1 MGKRRSFLIVA
12 VMAVAVT
19 FPSTQPSA
27 AGQAGSNAQLPLPPR
42 VSPPG
47 SGIPDLN
54 GVWDGPSILNNA
66 IEYLGGLPPF
76 TPLGLERWNN
86 RVLGDDP
93 TGFCQPTGPGR
104 VWHSPFPFQII
115 QTPGMVTFL
124 FEIHHTFHRVFTDG
138 RKHPEPL
145 DVTWWGSSIG
155 RYEGNKLIVE
165 TVGISDRSW
174 LFTAGLQHSDQLKL
188 TWVFEKTAPDTI
200 KFSETFDDPVYF
212 TRPWSIS
219 YDFKPE
225 QYDMMEMI
233 CTDNNRDVQHFIT
246 SEKSRE
252 QRQQ

>member
-1 MGKRRSFLIVA
+1 
-12 VMAVAVT
+12 
-19 FPSTQPSA
+19 
-27 AGQAGSNAQLPLPPR
+27 
-42 VSPPG
+42 
-47 SGIPDLN
+47 
-54 GVWDGPSILNNA
+54 
-66 IEYLGGLPPF
+66 
-76 TPLGLERWNN
+76 LERWNN

-188 TWVFEKTAPDTI
+188 TWVFEKTAPDTL

-212 TRPWSIS
+212 TGPWSIS